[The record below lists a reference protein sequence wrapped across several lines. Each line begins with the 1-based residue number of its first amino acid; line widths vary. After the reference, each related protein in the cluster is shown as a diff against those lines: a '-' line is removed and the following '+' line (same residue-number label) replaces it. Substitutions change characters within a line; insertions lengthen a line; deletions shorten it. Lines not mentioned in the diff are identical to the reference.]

1 MLGARA
7 QPKHDKGRTMI
18 WGGGGG
24 DVLSEAFLLLPHLPP
39 PPLPLALETQVWF
52 IIIII
57 IIIIIIRSDLQTP
70 HYTVSPQSLRDV

>member
-18 WGGGGG
+18 WDGGG

-57 IIIIIIRSDLQTP
+57 IIIIIRSDLQTP